1 MRRCNH
7 TRLTT
12 DPRSRRLP
20 AVSRKGERGVSI
32 LEFCLVVFPM
42 LLMMFGVVVIGVDLG
57 RAVQVAQICRDADS
71 MYSRGV
77 PFYSTSSQDYL
88 IQLGQNMNL
97 QSSGGDGLIILSKIQ
112 SIPDPTVCGLPSSPG
127 YATCTTF
134 TNSLV
139 QRIQIGNTGI
149 TGSSTRFPTVGSVTY
164 DSLDQVNN
172 YLTDTNAEVPSFATA
187 LALQPNEISYV
198 AEAYFQTN
206 TVGLGSF
213 QTSPGIYSQAF
224 F

>member
-1 MRRCNH
+1 MRRSNH
-7 TRLTT
+7 PRLTT
-12 DPRSRRLP
+12 AAGSRRLTV
-20 AVSRKGERGVSI
+20 ARNGERGVSI

-71 MYSRGV
+71 MFSRGV
-77 PFYSTSSQDYL
+77 PFYSTSSQNYL

-112 SIPDPTVCGLPSSPG
+112 SIPDPAVCGLPTSPG
-127 YATCTTF
+127 YATCATF

-139 QRIQIGNTGI
+139 QRIQIGNTSI
-149 TGSSTRFPTVGSVTY
+149 TGSGTRFPTSGAVTY

-172 YLTDTNAEVPSFATA
+172 YLTSTNAEVPNFSTS

-198 AEAYFQTN
+198 AEAYFQT
-206 TVGLGSF
+206 TSVGLGSF